1 MGVVR
6 HGCVRFD
13 ADDPN
18 MGGWAS
24 VEGMEAFRISSVG
37 NLDNDTLWWTNLSFS
52 AIYGANLHKTPYIK
66 RTTYLNSWLQ
76 EGQADICSAW
86 GLMRRSYTEKQITE
100 ILSGVFSRVM
110 WYAKGAYG
118 IDGSRSVPMHDNLAD
133 EIRCKILPDKDP
145 HIAPEVDGALSAAH
159 QYYTYCLTPHYNREE
174 MVVVRFSAPAVA
186 YAREMLSMI
195 VPGEQ
200 VEYFSA
206 EQIAPISD
214 KVQWVV
220 NNPRPVLAKVSVS
233 NINPDYVNVIAF
245 ANGAKAGSNRS
256 WVSQPELL
264 LLSQYAQVEVACA
277 FVFSG
282 YEMLETSCEL
292 PMFSALQAMSPGA
305 ELLAM
310 NHWVGLSRENCYR
323 LEPKS
328 TEYRA
333 VSPRAAWITAVDR
346 FLMFTYALQLHKA
359 GFAIRKYGA
368 GSVTC
373 LVPKHNFKDAYD
385 IASSIG
391 LLAPPNMS
399 SDIEV
404 QEDLHNV

>member
-1 MGVVR
+1 
-6 HGCVRFD
+6 
-13 ADDPN
+13 
-18 MGGWAS
+18 
-24 VEGMEAFRISSVG
+24 
-37 NLDNDTLWWTNLSFS
+37 
-52 AIYGANLHKTPYIK
+52 
-66 RTTYLNSWLQ
+66 
-76 EGQADICSAW
+76 
-86 GLMRRSYTEKQITE
+86 
-100 ILSGVFSRVM
+100 
-110 WYAKGAYG
+110 
-118 IDGSRSVPMHDNLAD
+118 
-133 EIRCKILPDKDP
+133 ILPDKDP
-145 HIAPEVDGALSAAH
+145 HIAPEVDGALSATH